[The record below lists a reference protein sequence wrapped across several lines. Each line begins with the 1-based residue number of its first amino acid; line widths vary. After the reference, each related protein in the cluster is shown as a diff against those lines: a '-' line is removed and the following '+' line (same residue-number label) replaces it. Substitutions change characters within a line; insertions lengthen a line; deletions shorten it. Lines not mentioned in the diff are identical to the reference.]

1 MQKQKNMVTNTAQEE
16 VAPQLSLE
24 RIYPKEMNMN
34 DPNDRESVE
43 IHKARYKFASENLS
57 GESILDMACGCGFG
71 TAIMA
76 KGHPEKQFTGI
87 DVDPQAIEYA
97 MSQYKL
103 SNLKYICA
111 DATTWD
117 GDRYDSIVSLETI
130 EHLPHPDDF
139 VKNIAALLNHKGRV
153 VASVPV
159 TPTCDGNPHHLH
171 DFTVTSFNK
180 LFSRIGLLKKL
191 EFKQVQPWIYD
202 GAFSSDDK
210 GQSRSQGVANNV
222 LRYYRKHP
230 LALVSRIRSLLLNG
244 RCNIYLSA
252 VFE

>member
-1 MQKQKNMVTNTAQEE
+1 MPAQ
-16 VAPQLSLE
+16 VANQVSLE

-34 DPNDRESVE
+34 DRNDRESVD
-43 IHKARYKFASENLS
+43 IHTARYMFASENII
-57 GESILDMACGCGFG
+57 GESILDMACGCGYG

-76 KGHPEKQFTGI
+76 KDHPDKQFTGI

-97 MSQYKL
+97 ISQYKL

-111 DATTWD
+111 DAMNWD
-117 GDRYDSIVSLETI
+117 GEQYDSIVSLETI
-130 EHLPHPDDF
+130 EHLPHPNDF
-139 VKNIAALLNHKGRV
+139 VKNMAALLNHKGRV

-171 DFTVTSFNK
+171 DFTTTSFKK
-180 LFSRIGLLKKL
+180 LFSRFGLTKKV
-191 EFKQVQPWIYD
+191 EFKQIQPWIYKD
-202 GAFSSDDK
+202 AFSRADE
-210 GQSRSQGVANNV
+210 GQSRSQGVGNNV
-222 LRYYRKHP
+222 IRYYRKHP
-230 LALVSRIRSLLLNG
+230 LALFSRIWSLLFNG